1 MLSKEQKQL
10 KRLRRRKREL
20 EAMVSAQSPAATPL
34 PFLLTAVFLQIF
46 HGTPTEADLATR
58 ELSGL
63 KQELLD
69 GWHRRTFRA
78 DQDI

>member
-1 MLSKEQKQL
+1 MLSH
-10 KRLRRRKREL
+10 
-20 EAMVSAQSPAATPL
+20 PATPL

-46 HGTPTEADLATR
+46 HGTPTEAELAAR

-78 DQDI
+78 DQGV

>member
-1 MLSKEQKQL
+1 MLSH
-10 KRLRRRKREL
+10 
-20 EAMVSAQSPAATPL
+20 PATPL

-46 HGTPTEADLATR
+46 HGTPTEAELAAR

-69 GWHRRTFRA
+69 GWHRRAFRA
-78 DQDI
+78 DQGV